1 LNWLL
6 YLLQNSFLS
15 RFDLATH
22 YTPFQLIC
30 NRGQAHSNPTQPHQL
45 LKLHLVAKHFL
56 HDVAIVGIYSTPQ
69 ARVLEN
75 HNSETI
81 TVAAC
86 KGAME
91 DAGLTPADIDGVAAG
106 GKAAPLIYWLRNGP
120 AWRSMSPPSIP
131 ALLQAAAAIAAG
143 QCHTVLVA
151 DGMAGVYTQR
161 QSTAP
166 WTRPSNEF
174 VLSYGMFTAAE
185 FALIARRHMHLYG
198 TTPEQLATVSATI
211 RNNGHVHPDA
221 IYQGRGPFTPDDIL
235 ASRMVADPFHLLD
248 CAMTSEGGCA
258 MVLTNAQRAKDLPN
272 KPIWILGGSGE
283 TFGPAYQHPPQ
294 WSLSGRSGEI
304 NGLVGKRVAQQA
316 FGMAGVTHSDIDVCE
331 FYDPFSFE
339 IIRQFEAFGFC
350 EEGEGGDFVM
360 DGRIE
365 VGGEFPVTTDGG
377 VMSFSHGGAAV
388 QQLQRVT
395 RAVEQLRGTCLS
407 RQVSEATVAMAS
419 NGGAGALF
427 SDLVVLGSEQPA

>member
-1 LNWLL
+1 M
-6 YLLQNSFLS
+6 
-15 RFDLATH
+15 
-22 YTPFQLIC
+22 
-30 NRGQAHSNPTQPHQL
+30 
-45 LKLHLVAKHFL
+45 AKHFL
-56 HDVAIVGIYSTPQ
+56 HDVAIVGIYNTPQ
-69 ARVLEN
+69 ARVLED
-75 HNSETI
+75 HDSSTI
-81 TVAAC
+81 IAAAC
-86 KGAME
+86 RGAIA

-106 GKAAPLIYWLRNGP
+106 GQAPPLIYWMRNGP

-131 ALLQAAAAIAAG
+131 AILQAANAIAAG
-143 QCHTVLVA
+143 QCHTAVIA

-174 VLSYGMFTAAE
+174 VVAYGMFTAAE

-211 RNNGHVHPDA
+211 RNNGHVHPQA

-258 MVLTNAQRAKDLPN
+258 MVLTHAERARDLPH
-272 KPIWILGGSGE
+272 KPIWILGGSGD
-283 TFGPAYQHPPQ
+283 TFGPSYQHPPQ
-294 WSLSGRSGEI
+294 WSLAGRSGEI
-304 NGLVGKRVAQQA
+304 NGLVGQRAAQQSM
-316 FGMAGVTHSDIDVCE
+316 GMAGVTHSDIDVCE

-350 EEGEGGDFVM
+350 EPGEGGEFIM

-395 RAVEQLRGTCLS
+395 RAVEQLRGACES
-407 RQVSEATVAMAS
+407 RQVEGASVAMAS

-427 SDLVVLGSEQPA
+427 SDVLVLGNERAA